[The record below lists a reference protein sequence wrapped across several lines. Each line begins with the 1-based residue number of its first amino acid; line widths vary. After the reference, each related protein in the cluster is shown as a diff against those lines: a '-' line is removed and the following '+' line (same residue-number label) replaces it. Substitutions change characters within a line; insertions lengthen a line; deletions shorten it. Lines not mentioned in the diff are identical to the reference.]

1 METVLYKVYYVWY
14 AVVMISREQYLRT
27 LRQFRDKDVIKVAMG
42 VRRCGKS
49 TLFKMFQD
57 ELRKSGV
64 QNSQI
69 IAMNFESPRYLLER
83 ADWRKVWQNIVR
95 QLQGVKKAYVF
106 LDEVQA
112 VPDFEKLVDGLYIED
127 NIDLYITGSNAN
139 FLSSELSTVL
149 AGRYVE
155 IRMLPFSFAE
165 YVTAFPGETDRH
177 KLYQNYVNF
186 GSFPYIATLLK
197 EGTEAVG
204 SYVEAIYDSV
214 LYKDVIARVGAED
227 ETKMLNLVKFT
238 MDNIGNM
245 TSPRKISDTMTSYG
259 DKISHPTVDTYLAAL
274 TKGFLLY
281 QADRYDIKGKKLLQR
296 YSKYYLVDLGLRQMV
311 LGRTLS
317 GDRGHILE
325 NIVYLELLRRNRHV
339 WIGKYNDAEIDFV
352 VQTNNGDT
360 EYYQVAETLL
370 GEETRVREVAPLKS
384 VKDHF
389 PKFVLTLDD
398 GTYTDVG
405 IRQINAIDWLLD
417 VPNR

>member
-259 DKISHPTVDTYLAAL
+259 EKISHPTVDTYLAAL